1 MRFNVARL
9 LRESVG
15 TQKTYSIDESFAPQ
29 EETQTDHVEG
39 HLRLVRTDAGVW
51 VSGTLQASAHSS
63 CSRCLQEYTTPA
75 RLHIDDVYYPT
86 VDVNTGAHLLLPE
99 DAESFCTIG
108 TDHVL
113 DITETVRQYT
123 MIGLPMKP
131 LCRSDCAGLCPEC
144 GVNLNEG
151 SCSCETG
158 RVDSR
163 WLPLLNLASNSQ
175 GEPPRSY

>member
-1 MRFNVARL
+1 MQFNVARL

-15 TQKTYSIDESFAPQ
+15 TQKTYSVDESFAPL

-39 HLRLVRTDAGVW
+39 RLRLVRTDAGVW
-51 VSGTLQASAHSS
+51 VSGTLEAFAHSS
-63 CSRCLQEYTTPA
+63 CSRCLQGYTTPA

-86 VDVNTGAHLLLPE
+86 IDVNTGARLSLPE
-99 DAESFCTIG
+99 DGESFCTI
-108 TDHVL
+108 DNDQVL
-113 DITETVRQYT
+113 DITEAVRQYT
-123 MIGLPMKP
+123 MLGLPMMP

-158 RVDSR
+158 RVDPR
-163 WLPLLNLASNSQ
+163 WLPLLNLAFSSQ
-175 GEPPRSY
+175 EEPPRS